1 MTILV
6 AMLDEPKGLER
17 QRLRNQDNLEEKTK
31 LDFIQ
36 IPHHYP
42 YK

>member
-1 MTILV
+1 MAILV
-6 AMLDEPKGLER
+6 AMLDEPKGVER
-17 QRLRNQDNLEEKTK
+17 QWLRDQDNLEEKTK

-42 YK
+42 FK

>member
-17 QRLRNQDNLEEKTK
+17 QPLRNQDNLEEKTK